1 MVEDEEDE
9 HEEEEDVP
17 GPGDVHQEAEGG
29 VEGEHGAEEQG
40 LVQVVELD
48 EGGQGQDAHYP
59 DVGQVLQTHRPTG
72 SYTLYFSNFVFSFKY
87 TLIYSYVAVWDDMI
101 LTALNG
107 LFA

>member
-59 DVGQVLQTHRPTG
+59 DVGQVLHQTDQQAHIFIP
-72 SYTLYFSNFVFSFKY
+72 
-87 TLIYSYVAVWDDMI
+87 I
-101 LTALNG
+101 
-107 LFA
+107 